1 MTNTLDAALASN
13 RATTDELIALGERVA
28 SKWTTPRA
36 PGKWSPAQVTEHVAR
51 SFEEAANMI
60 GGRPT
65 KLPTIPALFR
75 PLGGWMFRRILRT
88 GNFPKVKTSRAM
100 NPEMTP
106 TAPANPAE
114 GRARLQSALTT
125 LERECRAH
133 AGRPFTHTAF
143 GEMTVEDYV
152 RFTEL
157 HTRHH
162 MKQIPS

>member
-1 MTNTLDAALASN
+1 MTTNLDTALASN
-13 RATTDELIALGERVA
+13 RSATDELMTVAERA
-28 SKWTTPRA
+28 GSKWTTPRA

-65 KLPTIPALFR
+65 SLPTIPALFR

-88 GNFPKVKTSRAM
+88 GKFPKVKTSRAM

-114 GRARLQSALTT
+114 ARARLQSALATF
-125 LERECRAH
+125 ERECLARP
-133 AGRPFTHTAF
+133 GRFTHTSF
-143 GEMTVEDYV
+143 GEISVEDYV

-162 MKQIPS
+162 TKQIPS